1 VKPGPSIFLE
11 SMYFSIV
18 LNFISYEVLAVQ
30 NRCENSIMYIFEFK
44 SFQRKSEML
53 KLIFQGMM
61 VYVHT

>member
-1 VKPGPSIFLE
+1 MRPLLYKIGVEIL
-11 SMYFSIV
+11 
-18 LNFISYEVLAVQ
+18 LH
-30 NRCENSIMYIFEFK
+30 IFEFK